1 VIRLNALTGRE
12 QRRFMAEWRTPEQ
25 KNAGTPR
32 IPDMWDAK
40 LSGDGLTLVT
50 SHREWVYVWNIESG
64 ALRRKIRHS
73 HPRGWRLALAPDG
86 RTLASSAIR
95 LGDQHREGRGDD
107 TIRLYDIETGEQILP
122 LESGD
127 GRASVMEFSPD
138 GLRLFTGFG
147 RGSGIVWDVR
157 REQEAPGNKR
167 IP

>member
-1 VIRLNALTGRE
+1 MADTGAE
-12 QRRFMAEWRTPEQ
+12 ERRDA
-25 KNAGTPR
+25 R

-40 LSGDGLTLVT
+40 LSGDGTRWSHPTGNGSTCGT
-50 SHREWVYVWNIESG
+50 SNP

-73 HPRGWRLALAPDG
+73 HPPGWRLALAPDG

-95 LGDQHREGRGDD
+95 LGDQHSEDRGDD

-138 GLRLFTGFG
+138 GIRLFTGFG

-157 REQEAPGNKR
+157 RAQEVPRAKE
-167 IP
+167 